1 MSRVNLLRAATYAC
15 MPWKNGGGSTREI
28 TRDAGEG
35 LAGFGWRLSIADI
48 AESGDFSRFTG
59 YQRIITVLE
68 GAGMALRIDGQ
79 PSRPLRA
86 FDPFAFAGD
95 SQVAC
100 TLLDGPIRDF
110 NLIYAPQR
118 YRARLQWFDLH
129 QPVRLF
135 SSASTLLLFSAAEQL
150 SVRLDDQAATL
161 LQRHDCL
168 QLEGHTRL
176 LEVELLAAAPGRCG
190 LIELDPQPQ
199 G

>member
-1 MSRVNLLRAATYAC
+1 MSQISLLRAATYPC

-35 LAGFGWRLSIADI
+35 LEGFGWRLSIADI
-48 AESGDFSRFTG
+48 AESGGFSCFSG
-59 YQRIITVLE
+59 YQRLITVLE
-68 GAGMALRIDGQ
+68 GAGMALRVDEQ
-79 PSRPLRA
+79 QSRPLLA

-118 YRARLQWFDLH
+118 YSARLQWLDLH

-135 SSASTLLLFSAAEQL
+135 SSASTLLLFSAAEHL
-150 SVRLDDQAATL
+150 SIRLDDQAAAL
-161 LQRHDCL
+161 LHAHDCL
-168 QLEGHTRL
+168 QLEGNTRL
-176 LEVELLAAAPGRCG
+176 LEVELLATTPGRCC
-190 LIELDPQPQ
+190 LIELDPLPQ